1 MPLSLED
8 AVGQKLMLSFV
19 GTMPSADL
27 LATLGKQH
35 IAGVTLYRSL
45 NVESPAQVRELSE
58 RLQHAAR
65 ASEQPPLLI
74 AADQE
79 TGTLFAIPGTT
90 PFPGNLALGATR
102 SPELTRR
109 VGYAV
114 GRELA
119 AMGVNVNYAPVCDVN
134 LKPDNVGVD
143 ARSFGQDP
151 QQVALLCA
159 ALVTGLQAA
168 GVAATA
174 KHFPGLGDTSTDSH
188 YALPIMEHDADRL
201 WQVELPPFA
210 AALDAGAKL
219 VLTAHIALP
228 RFNDLSDLPATLSPK
243 ILQNL
248 LRGDMRFAGVIISDA
263 MDMHAIDQGNGLIID
278 SIAALAAGVDI
289 LLYGPAQVERPDI
302 YAAILHATRRGLIS
316 RADILS
322 SAERILSL
330 KAWCAQVTKPDLD
343 VVNCGEHNALA
354 DEVAARSVTLVRDLA
369 PVLPLRVSPDQPI
382 AVVVPK
388 PQDLTP
394 ADTSSYQTVELAR
407 ELRAYHARVD
417 EFTIPLNPSDPN
429 VAALREQLS
438 NYALVV
444 VGTLNARQHPGQ
456 VALVEQ
462 LLASGTRLIIVALRM
477 PYDLSCFPHAPTFL
491 ATYSIQPPSLRAC
504 ASVLFGKAE
513 PSGVIPV
520 SISDLYPVGHG
531 QTFA

>member
-1 MPLSLED
+1 MSLSLEA

-27 LATLGKQH
+27 LATLDKQH

-45 NVESPAQVRELSE
+45 NVESPAQVRDLSE
-58 RLQHAAR
+58 RLQHASR
-65 ASEQPPLLI
+65 AAEQPPLLI

-79 TGTLFAIPGTT
+79 GGTLFAIPGTT

-114 GRELA
+114 GRELS

-134 LKPDNVGVD
+134 LKADNVGVD

-151 QQVALLCA
+151 QQVAPLCA

-174 KHFPGLGDTSTDSH
+174 KHFPGLGDTATDSH
-188 YALPIMEHDADRL
+188 YALPMMEHDAARL
-201 WQVELPPFA
+201 WQVELPPFVA
-210 AALDAGAKL
+210 AVNAGTKL

-228 RFNDLSDLPATLSPK
+228 RFNNGTDLPATLSPK

-248 LRGDMRFAGVIISDA
+248 LRGDMRFDGVIISDA

-278 SIAALAAGVDI
+278 SIAALGAGLDI

-302 YAAILHATRRGLIS
+302 YAAILHATRRGLLS
-316 RADILS
+316 RADMMT
-322 SAERILSL
+322 SAERVLSL
-330 KAWCAQVTKPDLD
+330 KAWCAQATMPDLD
-343 VVNCGEHNALA
+343 VVNCAEHNALA
-354 DEVAARSVTLVRDLA
+354 EEVAARSVTLVRDNA
-369 PVLPLRVSPDQPI
+369 RSLPLRLSPEQSI
-382 AVVVPK
+382 AIVVPK

-394 ADTSSYQTVELAR
+394 ADTSSFQAVELAR
-407 ELRAYHARVD
+407 QLREFHPCVD
-417 EFTIPLNPSDPN
+417 EFTIPLNPSATDI
-429 VAALREQLS
+429 AALRDQLS

-462 LLASGTRLIIVALRM
+462 LLASETRLVVVALRI
-477 PYDLSCFPHAPTFL
+477 PYDFGCFPHVPTFL
-491 ATYSIQPPSLRAC
+491 AAYSIQPPSLRAC
-504 ASVLFGKAE
+504 ARVLFGKAE
-513 PSGVIPV
+513 PSGVLPV
-520 SISDLYPVGHG
+520 SIGDLYPVGHG